1 MTNRYQLYALDYRK
15 AVSLPNSG
23 TSTTD
28 AGNLFNELDE
38 REKAAHLR
46 HGSNESSALLVKGNG
61 DYEKLVSNTLSPAR
75 RSVSLQPEGM
85 EVEIWSPPQPPNGKS
100 KIPSS
105 GKLLRGRSDEKK
117 QGFVSISPDPETMS
131 EDMQS
136 VAESKAEGCGKAR
149 NAWKQ
154 RLVQFLGRISGG
166 VLSYLEGKKEDA
178 DGAEIER
185 QTLRYMPESIERLMA
200 LTNFDRR
207 ELKTLYRNFKNEC
220 PNGVVN
226 EETFKSIY
234 CQFFPNGDADMYAH
248 YVFRAFDHSEEG
260 HVNFEEF
267 AIGLSSLLRG
277 SLIDRLHWTFRLY
290 DINHDGYITR
300 EEMLS
305 IIKSVY
311 QLLGSHV
318 KPSLSD
324 DNYMEHTDRIFN
336 KLDLNGDG
344 LVTMEE
350 FCETCTK
357 DESIVRSMSIFDHAL

>member
-1 MTNRYQLYALDYRK
+1 MNRHLVTK
-15 AVSLPNSG
+15 SS
-23 TSTTD
+23 TSKRD
-28 AGNLFNELDE
+28 
-38 REKAAHLR
+38 
-46 HGSNESSALLVKGNG
+46 SA
-61 DYEKLVSNTLSPAR
+61 SP
-75 RSVSLQPEGM
+75 
-85 EVEIWSPPQPPNGKS
+85 
-100 KIPSS
+100 
-105 GKLLRGRSDEKK
+105 RGRHTPQASKSENCMRSLNAFLD
-117 QGFVSISPDPETMS
+117 QCFVIRCFDFCCTPSPSYTHDAYTMQA
-131 EDMQS
+131 MM
-136 VAESKAEGCGKAR
+136 A
-149 NAWKQ
+149 
-154 RLVQFLGRISGG
+154 
-166 VLSYLEGKKEDA
+166 DA

>member
-1 MTNRYQLYALDYRK
+1 M
-15 AVSLPNSG
+15 SLAIL
-23 TSTTD
+23 TMVT
-28 AGNLFNELDE
+28 E
-38 REKAAHLR
+38 RE
-46 HGSNESSALLVKGNG
+46 NVWET
-61 DYEKLVSNTLSPAR
+61 EKIGIAIMCAGVVMVVFNRIHKYLP
-75 RSVSLQPEGM
+75 
-85 EVEIWSPPQPPNGKS
+85 
-100 KIPSS
+100 
-105 GKLLRGRSDEKK
+105 
-117 QGFVSISPDPETMS
+117 
-131 EDMQS
+131 
-136 VAESKAEGCGKAR
+136 
-149 NAWKQ
+149 
-154 RLVQFLGRISGG
+154 FL
-166 VLSYLEGKKEDA
+166 KCWTKDA

-318 KPSLSD
+318 TPSLSD